1 MTQSIESFPYFW
13 GSGFLVWIIHY
24 LQLYSCDK
32 SLPPSVLLV
41 NVSPLSTK
49 NPASSKL
56 MTLRSDIIF
65 LLVIT
70 CHERWEVPTN
80 EEDQDFHPYVPS
92 ILHSLHLGITKQK
105 SSGNLETT
113 SSIFRGPKSLVA
125 ARSQT
130 FKLDSLSLRPNCHH
144 LSFIEK
150 FVKSPKRIC
159 LSMTF
164 LFCPEP

>member
-1 MTQSIESFPYFW
+1 M
-13 GSGFLVWIIHY
+13 WIIHY

-32 SLPPSVLLV
+32 SLPPFVLLV

-56 MTLRSDIIF
+56 MTLSSDIIF

-70 CHERWEVPTN
+70 CHERWEVPKK

-113 SSIFRGPKSLVA
+113 SSIFGGPKSLVA
-125 ARSQT
+125 ARSKT
-130 FKLDSLSLRPNCHH
+130 FKLDSLSHRPNCHH

-150 FVKSPKRIC
+150 FVKFPKMYLFVYDFSI
-159 LSMTF
+159 LSRAIG
-164 LFCPEP
+164 